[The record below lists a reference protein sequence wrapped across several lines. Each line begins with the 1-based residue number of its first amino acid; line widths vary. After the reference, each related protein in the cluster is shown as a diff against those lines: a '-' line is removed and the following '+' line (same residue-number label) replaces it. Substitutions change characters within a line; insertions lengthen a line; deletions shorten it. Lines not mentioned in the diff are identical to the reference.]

1 MKHILILISFIV
13 FSLGISAQPI
23 NIRVVAN
30 TSQYIDISLGQ
41 FNGDLGLLSNVV
53 FTLKW
58 DETDPIVFGDPE
70 PVTYLTA
77 LDASGPVL
85 SDNGFNYQ
93 IFAGFGFVPTQLED
107 STMIRIPK
115 TGFGDIE
122 LTNDPFITNIL
133 NNGEFYVSINGVDV
147 TGEILDPVDIN
158 TTIIEHIEM
167 VYDPNRR
174 ELMTKRNGAYYNL
187 LGKRIEV
194 NNVNELK
201 KKKK

>member
-1 MKHILILISFIV
+1 MKYILSLILFIFYFGV
-13 FSLGISAQPI
+13 TAQPI

-58 DETDPIVFGDPE
+58 DEIDPIVFGDPE
-70 PVTYLTA
+70 TGEYLTS
-77 LDASGPVL
+77 LSASGPVL

-158 TTIIEHIEM
+158 TSVSEHIEM

-194 NNVNELK
+194 NNVNELIKLK
-201 KKKK
+201 K